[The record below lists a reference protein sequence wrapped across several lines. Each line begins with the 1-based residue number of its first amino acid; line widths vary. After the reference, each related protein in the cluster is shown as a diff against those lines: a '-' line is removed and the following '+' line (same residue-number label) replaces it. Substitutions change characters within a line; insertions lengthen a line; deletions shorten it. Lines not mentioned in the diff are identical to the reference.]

1 MLYHISLDEYFE
13 TNFALLQYHKWSLT
27 EIEDLMPWERD
38 IYVTYLKNYLEKQRL
53 EAAQAEN
60 AQNNW

>member
-27 EIEDLMPWERD
+27 EIENLMPWERE

>member
-27 EIEDLMPWERD
+27 EIENLMPWERD

-53 EAAQAEN
+53 EAAQA
-60 AQNNW
+60 

>member
-27 EIEDLMPWERD
+27 EIENLMPWERD